1 MKEEILKR
9 AMFAM
14 PLSKKAQ
21 GTGIMAGFDM
31 EEMEEDVDENAD
43 MEEMPP
49 MARTPQNPEI
59 LMNTLRGDMRSVD
72 ARYQELADM
81 VGEEAAMETPP
92 EVLAMLQSQF
102 GAQQQGIGALPQG
115 QEMMPPGAGMPPD
128 PGMMPPPDQ
137 MGAPQPAPAMPQGG
151 IPMPPGMESAPPFS
165 QGAEAPE
172 GYAVGGLVRGAQ
184 FLGDKVGQYGAAA
197 NAALGRMF
205 MSPQMSQPVLSSTAS
220 TAVPFGNFGS
230 TLVKPGMAVKGGEL
244 LTPTFTQGISTAI
257 AQGAERFPRAA
268 QTLRT
273 MFPPLA
279 GLTTG
284 MTAAQSYLNSQS
296 SPLSPEEEASRQQLL
311 SQIPT
316 TGYPAAP
323 MRPGEPPR
331 PVMPA
336 VAPPPVAPAAA
347 PSVAAAAAPSVAA
360 ADKVNVDVT
369 LEKDAAYIK
378 PQVKDIADFIKEN
391 TTKKSKIDR
400 IRDARS
406 EYEPLF
412 AEILG
417 DDKESAKINA
427 LLLLSEAGLKLAST
441 AKPTFAMALADAA
454 SGLPRGFAAIAAQER
469 ELGVKGKVAALQQ
482 AIGDVETEDK
492 YQQALGL
499 KRLEN
504 QQKAGL
510 KILEIDLKALD
521 DAKKKN
527 AVTYNYLGAG
537 LVEIKNKESGQ
548 RIGLEINQNDPVVQE
563 IRNNPLLV
571 NNFSQTGSGSDSRM
585 LSPYARD
592 LGKATTVTRVDTK
605 AREEALERFNRL
617 SSQIGVIDGALNV
630 VDNAFS
636 PESFFSNAANNI
648 IVPLVPN
655 FILRPDLDQANTIA
669 ILNRAFADL
678 TRGDAQ
684 IGGKLSVQGEKW
696 MRDALAQIG
705 GPANF
710 LKNPEIAAKVFNQRK
725 TDYMNELYRT
735 GTELG
740 LFDRNIEVTTPP
752 TGTRNDPFILPEN
765 SKDRAALGDYL
776 RSIFGSVSNQKATV
790 YFRDSKGTTG
800 MPIEKILNP
809 RPEN

>member
-1 MKEEILKR
+1 MITNR
-9 AMFAM
+9 NVMFAE
-14 PLSKKAQ
+14 
-21 GTGIMAGFDM
+21 G
-31 EEMEEDVDENAD
+31 
-43 MEEMPP
+43 
-49 MARTPQNPEI
+49 
-59 LMNTLRGDMRSVD
+59 
-72 ARYQELADM
+72 
-81 VGEEAAMETPP
+81 GEVA
-92 EVLAMLQSQF
+92 
-102 GAQQQGIGALPQG
+102 
-115 QEMMPPGAGMPPD
+115 
-128 PGMMPPPDQ
+128 
-137 MGAPQPAPAMPQGG
+137 APQ
-151 IPMPPGMESAPPFS
+151 
-165 QGAEAPE
+165 

-184 FLGDKVGQYGAAA
+184 FLGDKVGQYGSAA

-205 MSPQMSQPVLSSTAS
+205 MSPQPTMQRMTGGTPPMNLSVQGREALLQSPAGLITQGTGTRIAPYTSLGPLTA
-220 TAVPFGNFGS
+220 
-230 TLVKPGMAVKGGEL
+230 
-244 LTPTFTQGISTAI
+244 PTFTQGISTAF

-268 QTLRT
+268 QALRN
-273 MFPPLA
+273 MFPVA
-279 GLTTG
+279 GL
-284 MTAAQSYLNSQS
+284 AAGVTQSYLNNQNQS
-296 SPLSPEEEASRQQLL
+296 SPLSSEEEASRQELL
-311 SQIPT
+311 SLLPT
-316 TGYPAAP
+316 TGYPVAP
-323 MRPGEPPR
+323 MRRGESPR

-347 PSVAAAAAPSVAA
+347 PSAVVADEVDSDPLGAFMAEKEAAF
-360 ADKVNVDVT
+360 DKRQLKGT
-369 LEKDAAYIK
+369 T
-378 PQVKDIADFIKEN
+378 DFIKKE
-391 TTKKSKIDR
+391 TTKKSKVDR

-441 AKPTFAMALADAA
+441 AKPTFAMAVADAA

-469 ELGVKGKVAALQQ
+469 ELGVKGKMAALQQ

-499 KRLEN
+499 KMLEN

-510 KILEIDLKALD
+510 KILELDVKALN
-521 DAKKKN
+521 DAKKNN
-527 AVTYNYLGAG
+527 AVTYDYGPAG
-537 LVEIKNKESGQ
+537 LVTTKHKETNKLIS
-548 RIGLEINQNDPVVQE
+548 LEIDQNDPVVQE

-592 LGKATTVTRVDTK
+592 LGKATTVTRRDTK
-605 AREEALERFNRL
+605 AREDALERFNRL

-630 VDNAFS
+630 VENAYS
-636 PESFFSNAANNI
+636 PGSFFSNAANNI
-648 IVPLVPN
+648 IVPVVPN

-752 TGTRNDPFILPEN
+752 TGTRTDPFILPEN

-776 RSIFGSVSNQKATV
+776 RSIFGSVSNQKAMV

-800 MPIEKILNP
+800 MPIEKVLNPPRPP